1 MIIIMRNFTVF
12 LLLIFL
18 SSMGFS
24 QGHET
29 FDNFDYDGS
38 SYQDGS
44 FEGQDGSTW
53 EYLQSRGDTDIKGS
67 TLMLGRNRT
76 PDAELTSGTI
86 SGGIGTLQF
95 SYMQPF
101 TNDVEM
107 EGYVNGELI
116 YTATTDNEQ
125 NDIETTGEIEVNV
138 DGDFTLEF
146 ANPDG
151 AQVLIDDIIWTAH
164 GADEDCM
171 ASVPFTEGFENGIP
185 DCWTQEYVSGNA
197 DWNVVSENQNGT
209 VTPHSGSQMAEFRV
223 ASFAGETTKLISPQ
237 LDLTSL
243 DNPQLSFYFAN
254 ADWSGDV
261 DELRVYYKTSS
272 DSDWIQIGD
281 DYTDVHESW
290 TPVELALPEPS
301 AT

>member
-1 MIIIMRNFTVF
+1 
-12 LLLIFL
+12 
-18 SSMGFS
+18 
-24 QGHET
+24 
-29 FDNFDYDGS
+29 
-38 SYQDGS
+38 
-44 FEGQDGSTW
+44 
-53 EYLQSRGDTDIKGS
+53 
-67 TLMLGRNRT
+67 
-76 PDAELTSGTI
+76 
-86 SGGIGTLQF
+86 
-95 SYMQPF
+95 
-101 TNDVEM
+101 
-107 EGYVNGELI
+107 
-116 YTATTDNEQ
+116 
-125 NDIETTGEIEVNV
+125 EIEVNV

-171 ASVPFTEGFENGIP
+171 ASVPFTEGFENGLP

-209 VTPHSGSQMAEFRV
+209 VTPHSGAQMAEFRV

-243 DNPQLSFYFAN
+243 DNPQLSIYFAN
-254 ADWSGDV
+254 TDWSGDV

-301 AT
+301 ATYFIAFEAKTNYARGLDIDDVEVAEGEDSPCAAPEGLVVDNITSDSAEVTWLPGMDPDDAQGWQVVFGPEGFDPETDGSPMTIETPFTTLEGLDPDTA